1 MQNTVTLIGSISSDI
16 LATTTQDGAPQAAFR
31 LVTYSSRRDR
41 ATGTWINRTPSFLN
55 VRCTRQLAR
64 HVHASLHRGDPVIV
78 TGRLRVVQSKDSR
91 LSRVEIDAVCIAP
104 DLNRV
109 QVSLVRQA
117 ATSAA

>member
-1 MQNTVTLIGSISSDI
+1 MQNTVTLIGTISSDI
-16 LATTTQDGAPQAAFR
+16 MQTTEDGAPAAVFR
-31 LVTYSSRRDR
+31 LVVHTSRRDR
-41 ATGTWINRTPSFLN
+41 ATGAWINGTRSFLN

-78 TGRLRVVQSKDSR
+78 SGRLRVVQSKDSR
-91 LSRVEIDAVCIAP
+91 LSRVEVDAVCIAP

-109 QVSLVRQA
+109 RVSLVRQA